1 MQSPGYATQP
11 LGNCEGE
18 NVAIV
23 DDIKRDR
30 RTKNVLA
37 QTNTKTVSAPLA
49 STGLVG
55 DQAPAEIF
63 TVADFEVV
71 KNQVHL
77 EEENFQ
83 LMEALNT
90 MGQITNMQSQSGPI
104 PGTGKIEVFSGSYSS
119 GTIQDIFTP
128 AIGEVWELI
137 SADFNATLSSG
148 TVDSVQLYI
157 SDGTNS
163 VMIGENTGDN
173 FDTFKDFFASPI
185 LVDNNLTI
193 QGRASDSN
201 ITALTVR
208 LLLIRVR

>member
-1 MQSPGYATQP
+1 M
-11 LGNCEGE
+11 
-18 NVAIV
+18 AIV

-37 QTNTKTVSAPLA
+37 QTNTKTVSAPAA

-63 TVADFEVV
+63 TVGDFEIV

-90 MGQITNMQSQSGPI
+90 IGQITNMQSQSGPI
-104 PGTGKIEVFSGSYSS
+104 PGTGKIEIFSGSYSS
-119 GTIQDIFTP
+119 GTIQDIFRP

-185 LVDNNLTI
+185 LVDNNLTV

-201 ITALTVR
+201 ITALAIR

>member
-1 MQSPGYATQP
+1 M
-11 LGNCEGE
+11 
-18 NVAIV
+18 AIV

-37 QTNTKTVSAPLA
+37 QTNTKTVSAPPA

-63 TVADFEVV
+63 TVTDFELV

-104 PGTGKIEVFSGSYSS
+104 PGTGKIEIFSGSYSS
-119 GTIQDIFTP
+119 GTVQDIFTP
-128 AIGEVWELI
+128 KIGEVWELI

-185 LVDNNLTI
+185 LVDNNLTV

-201 ITALTVR
+201 ITALAVR

>member
-1 MQSPGYATQP
+1 M
-11 LGNCEGE
+11 
-18 NVAIV
+18 AIV

-49 STGLVG
+49 ATGLVG
-55 DQAPAEIF
+55 DQAPADIF
-63 TVADFEVV
+63 SVSDFEVV

-83 LMEALNT
+83 LMQALNT
-90 MGQITNMQSQSGPI
+90 IGQITNMQSQSGPI

>member
-1 MQSPGYATQP
+1 M
-11 LGNCEGE
+11 
-18 NVAIV
+18 AIV

-30 RTKNVLA
+30 RTKNVLR
-37 QTNTKTVSAPLA
+37 QTNTKTVSAPSTA
-49 STGLVG
+49 TGLVG

-63 TVADFEVV
+63 TVSDFDLI

-104 PGTGKIEVFSGSYSS
+104 PGTGKIEIFSGSYSS
-119 GTIQDIFTP
+119 GTVQDIFTP

-185 LVDNNLTI
+185 LVDNNLTV

-201 ITALTVR
+201 ITALAIR